1 MNSTGVGQLHVSA
14 NGVDYEGKGFSFEF
28 TDPADIYR
36 IAPQSGP
43 KDQASNVKI
52 IGGGLKSN
60 SKLYAKLG
68 NYHLE
73 PIEKEQVQLAT
84 WNLDQYLDSML
95 MTQTDLTTFKA
106 VQHTLVEKEPV

>member
-73 PIEKEQVQLAT
+73 PIEKEQVQLAS